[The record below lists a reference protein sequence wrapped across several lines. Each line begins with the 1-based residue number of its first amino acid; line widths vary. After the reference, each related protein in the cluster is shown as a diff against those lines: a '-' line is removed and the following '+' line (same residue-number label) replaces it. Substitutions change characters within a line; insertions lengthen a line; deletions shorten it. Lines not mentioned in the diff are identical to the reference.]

1 MPHAH
6 ANPFLHQNKP
16 SRESIFCDKASD
28 WLTNRALIMLNF
40 LPKTIQKEILPYT
53 REWAKAPKTCTLTAT
68 HVRGCW
74 ACCSR
79 AAETTSWKSRS
90 KMELTACFQL
100 VETVMN
106 NYFLISFLRN
116 NHFWTQVNGAEIQIL
131 SYLSTVLR
139 T

>member
-1 MPHAH
+1 MAT
-6 ANPFLHQNKP
+6 ARKI
-16 SRESIFCDKASD
+16 R
-28 WLTNRALIMLNF
+28 
-40 LPKTIQKEILPYT
+40 
-53 REWAKAPKTCTLTAT
+53 TLTTGNAS
-68 HVRGCW
+68 GCW
-74 ACCSR
+74 ACSSR

-116 NHFWTQVNGAEIQIL
+116 NHFWTQANGAEIQIL